1 MRFEPSEEAMYRRM
15 DQKERILYLIAAG
28 GLVGPLVFLLGV
40 INKNWYVAGGTVCF
54 AVCFIAVLVWRYRAL
69 GQRIMP
75 LTGCFL
81 EVRQDCLLVRQPQQ
95 QERYEACRIFCPEIE
110 QLVWSGMK
118 EGFYIRFHD
127 NGKSSV
133 LLRGKQSGPIFHI
146 RPFGYRKEEM
156 ESVYQ
161 AIKERLPASASV
173 FEP

>member
-28 GLVGPLVFLLGV
+28 GLVGSLVFLLSV
-40 INKNWYVAGGTVCF
+40 INQNWYVAGGAVCF
-54 AVCFIAVLVWRYRAL
+54 AVCLIVVLVWRYRAL

-81 EVRQDCLLVRQPQQ
+81 EVRQDCLLVRQPQR
-95 QERYEACRIFCPEIE
+95 QERYETCQIFFPEIE
-110 QLVWSGMK
+110 QIVWGSMK
-118 EGFYIRFHD
+118 DGFYIRFQG
-127 NGKSSV
+127 NGKSSA

-161 AIKERLPASASV
+161 TIKERLPASASV

>member
-15 DQKERILYLIAAG
+15 DQKERILYLIAAC
-28 GLVGPLVFLLGV
+28 GLIGSFVFLLGV
-40 INKNWYVAGGTVCF
+40 INQNWYVAGGAVCF
-54 AVCFIAVLVWRYRAL
+54 AVCFIAVMVWRYRAL

-75 LTGCFL
+75 LKGGFF
-81 EVRQDCLLVRQPQQ
+81 EVREDCLLVRQPQR
-95 QERYEACRIFCPEIE
+95 QERYETCQIFFPEIE
-110 QLVWSGMK
+110 QLVWSSMK
-118 EGFYIRFHD
+118 DGFYIRFHGK
-127 NGKSSV
+127 GKSSAS
-133 LLRGKQSGPIFHI
+133 LRGKQSGPAFHI

>member
-28 GLVGPLVFLLGV
+28 GLVGSLVFLLGV

-95 QERYEACRIFCPEIE
+95 QERY
-110 QLVWSGMK
+110 
-118 EGFYIRFHD
+118 
-127 NGKSSV
+127 
-133 LLRGKQSGPIFHI
+133 
-146 RPFGYRKEEM
+146 
-156 ESVYQ
+156 
-161 AIKERLPASASV
+161 
-173 FEP
+173 